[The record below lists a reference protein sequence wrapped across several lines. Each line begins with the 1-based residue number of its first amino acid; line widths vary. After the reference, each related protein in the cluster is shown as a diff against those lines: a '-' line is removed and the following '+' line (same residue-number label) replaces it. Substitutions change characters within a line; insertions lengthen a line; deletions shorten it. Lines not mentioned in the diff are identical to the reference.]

1 MKRITIFFVIA
12 FFSIPYFAS
21 SQNAAGKNF
30 LDNWSLNLNG
40 GASLFWGDL
49 KQYKIYPVTNNEN
62 EWNVAY
68 GFVLTK
74 KISSIFE
81 VRGQFIKGNLT
92 GTRRP
97 SGVYFDA
104 QFNSYNINA
113 TLNFSNLFYG
123 NNPCRKLN
131 IYGIAGLGLFDF
143 RAVKKTLG
151 SNAYITSRGYS
162 SNGTVKE
169 DMQTETTIPLGLG
182 IKYKLDSRF
191 ELNFENIWTVVNS
204 DDVDMTRGGVT
215 YDIIS
220 YSSVGLTYKFNFR
233 NNPSVFADCGDNVSS
248 RTKKGSL
255 GDAGNFDN
263 AVSNSEKDS
272 LNAKM
277 KLMEDRINKQDSKIK
292 ELENKANTPPAEINM
307 EALKTSI
314 YNSILDTLKR
324 NPTTIISAGYLQFSI
339 FFDVNKYDI
348 KADEM
353 KKVAS
358 IAEHMK
364 SDKSLKLKVV
374 GNADQS
380 GSDIFNK
387 NLSNKRAEQV
397 YNTLI
402 NKFGIEKTRLS
413 FEGKGKDDPFS
424 KEHISVNRR
433 VDFIKQ

>member
-1 MKRITIFFVIA
+1 MKRITIFFAIA
-12 FFSIPYFAS
+12 FLSIPYFALSQDAS
-21 SQNAAGKNF
+21 SKKF
-30 LDNWSLNLNG
+30 LDNWSVNLNG

-49 KQYKIYPVTNNEN
+49 KQYKIFPVTNFEN

-68 GFVLTK
+68 GLVLTK
-74 KISSIFE
+74 KLNSIFE
-81 VRGQFIKGNLT
+81 LRGQFIKGNLT

-97 SGVYFDA
+97 LGVYFDA

-113 TLNFSNLFYG
+113 TLNFGNLFYG
-123 NNPCRKLN
+123 DNPCRKLN
-131 IYGIAGLGLFDF
+131 IYGIAGIGLFDF

-151 SNAYITSRGYS
+151 SNTYITSRGYS
-162 SNGTVKE
+162 ANGTVKE
-169 DMQTETTIPLGLG
+169 KMQTETTIPLGIG
-182 IKYKLDSRF
+182 FKYKLDSRF
-191 ELNFENIWTVVNS
+191 EINFENIWTVVNS
-204 DDVDMTRGGVT
+204 DDVDMSRGGVT

-220 YSSVGLTYKFNFR
+220 YSSLGLTYKFNFR
-233 NNPSVFADCGDNVSS
+233 NNPAVFADCGDNVSS
-248 RTKKGSL
+248 KAKKGSL
-255 GDAGNFDN
+255 GDAGNFDK
-263 AVSNSEKDS
+263 AVSNAEKDS
-272 LNAKM
+272 LNAKLKM
-277 KLMEDRINKQDSKIK
+277 LEERINNQDSKIK

-307 EALKTSI
+307 EALKASI

-324 NPTTIISAGYLQFSI
+324 YPTTVISAGYLQFSI

-358 IAEHMK
+358 IAERMK